1 MKKLIIATIVL
12 TGLIVGMATSIQDR
26 LVLRS
31 DSWAAV
37 VKSALVDL
45 TNKNRIAQ
53 KIPFLKI
60 NPVLEQAAALK
71 AQDMSQKGYFAHVSP
86 EGKTPWYWLDQVIY
100 DYTYAGENLAIN
112 FFDSKEVADAW
123 MNSPAH
129 RANMVNKNFKEI
141 GIALARGIYQNQ
153 ETVFVVQFFATPV
166 KASISSASIPVKIQK
181 SNLSSVAIKSLSWLS
196 DPFTKNQVEIPQDG
210 QNASVEKSF

>member
-1 MKKLIIATIVL
+1 MRRFIILIVL
-12 TGLIVGMATSIQDR
+12 AGLVVGMTILVQDR

-86 EGKTPWYWLDQVIY
+86 EGKTPWYWLDQVKY